1 VDYWL
6 RAWNNSL
13 AWYSIANV
21 EMSIE
26 TFIEE
31 TKRRKEKELE
41 ALSGRLAEEKTALR
55 TKTDNT
61 IKTMH
66 EYFSNEAKLKSE
78 REAARIV
85 EAARLQARKMLFDAI
100 NINLDSAF
108 EVIKAQLRSY
118 TKSDEYK
125 ESLHKVIATAKKNLG
140 PNIKVHCREQ
150 DRAPLSD
157 LGITVVKTIQTIGG
171 VLAENENG
179 SKELDLTFEELLRI
193 HEDEVKSSIME
204 DIM

>member
-108 EVIKAQLRSY
+108 EVIKAQLKSY
-118 TKSDEYK
+118 TKTDEYK

>member
-61 IKTMH
+61 IKTIH

-108 EVIKAQLRSY
+108 EVIKAQLKSY
-118 TKSDEYK
+118 TKTDEYK